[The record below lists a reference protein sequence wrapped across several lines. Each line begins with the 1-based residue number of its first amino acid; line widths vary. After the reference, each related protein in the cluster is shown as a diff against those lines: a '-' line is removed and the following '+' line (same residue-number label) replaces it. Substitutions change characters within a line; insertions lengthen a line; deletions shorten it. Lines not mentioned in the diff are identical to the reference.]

1 MTHRCIQCRAPLA
14 PAGYR
19 RGQPY
24 CCPVCSTTQ
33 PIPAEAQQA
42 LSLRSELDK
51 GEQQLAARR
60 FSEAEKT
67 FRRLKRDHPGSADV
81 LVGLL
86 LSCCRAAAPE
96 ALAKC
101 PVPPELFND
110 MLIEEILALDDKR
123 GEQILL
129 ACERSRALFAG
140 RVRRVLLWA
149 LGLIA
154 AQAALC
160 ALMYLALPKGM
171 LKWAEARLQ
180 DGDYPGAYLL
190 GVQIADWDPVS
201 DGRQAEAQQLL
212 ERIVLA
218 ASAEGDTAADESG
231 FALLRG
237 GAVTAVGRHSPVLK
251 DLFPGFT
258 AVQIALRDGVVYAVS
273 ADGRVLRRD
282 LNEPGGTPEA
292 VHPADWPAAESLRD
306 ERIGGGMHH
315 AL

>member
-1 MTHRCIQCRAPLA
+1 MTHQCIQCRAPLTSE
-14 PAGYR
+14 GYR
-19 RGQPY
+19 PGQAY
-24 CCPVCSTTQ
+24 CCPVCSTEQ

-42 LSLRSELDK
+42 LSLRSELYK
-51 GEQQLAARR
+51 GERQLAARR

-67 FRRLKRDHPGSADV
+67 FRSLKRDHPDNADV

-96 ALAKC
+96 ALAQC

-110 MLIEEILALDDKR
+110 MLIEKILSLDDQR

-129 ACERSRALFAG
+129 ACARSRALFA
-140 RVRRVLLWA
+140 RRIRRVLLWT

-154 AQAALC
+154 ALAALC
-160 ALMYLALPKGM
+160 ALLYLALPKGT
-171 LKWAEARLQ
+171 LRWAEARLQ

-190 GVQIADWDPVS
+190 CAQIADWDPVF
-201 DGRQAEAQQLL
+201 DGEQAQAQQLL

-218 ASAEGDTAADESG
+218 AAEEGDTAADESG

-237 GAVTAVGRHSPVLK
+237 GVVTAVSRHSPVMK
-251 DLFPGFT
+251 DLFPGV
-258 AVQIALRDGVVYAVS
+258 AAERIALQDGVVYCAS

-282 LNEPGGTPEA
+282 LDKPGSTPEEVA
-292 VHPADWPAAESLRD
+292 AADWPEPESLR
-306 ERIGGGMHH
+306 G
-315 AL
+315 